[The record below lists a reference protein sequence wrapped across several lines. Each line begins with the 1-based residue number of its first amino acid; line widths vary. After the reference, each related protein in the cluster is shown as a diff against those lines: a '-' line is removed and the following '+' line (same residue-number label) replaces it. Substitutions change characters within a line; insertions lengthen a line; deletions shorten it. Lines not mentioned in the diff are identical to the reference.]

1 MDRTKALHHRTIM
14 HEMCSIVFA
23 GKSNVEH
30 TLVLRFLQNSHATG
44 TICARWDIVA
54 MIVHLERLIVR

>member
-1 MDRTKALHHRTIM
+1 
-14 HEMCSIVFA
+14 MCSIVFA

-44 TICARWDIVA
+44 TTCARWDIVA